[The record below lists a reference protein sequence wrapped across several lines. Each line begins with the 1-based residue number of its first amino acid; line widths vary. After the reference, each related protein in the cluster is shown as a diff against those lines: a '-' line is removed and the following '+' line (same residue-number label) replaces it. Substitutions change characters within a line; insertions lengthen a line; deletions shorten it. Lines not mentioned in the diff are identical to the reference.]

1 MVTMKKRQDSGAEM
15 IVKEKLFQRVRT
27 KALWGVNMWA
37 ETCFMKESAFWMF
50 NHGDEQMQRPRGKKE
65 LRRVRVQKKGHCGWD
80 IVNKGESWAGKQ
92 EDLARVAEAR
102 PQRAFGAMVRNLD
115 FLLIAQ
121 VTVTASKKIL
131 LDLYFF
137 RDCWSSCVENG
148 LWWG

>member
-1 MVTMKKRQDSGAEM
+1 MKKRQDNGAEM
-15 IVKEKLFQRVRT
+15 TVKEKLFQRVRR

-50 NHGDEQMQRPRGKKE
+50 KHGEEQMQRPRGRKE
-65 LRRVRVQKKGHCGWD
+65 LHRVRVQKKGHCGWD
-80 IVNKGESWAGKQ
+80 IVNEGESDT
-92 EDLARVAEAR
+92 EELARVAEAR
-102 PQRAFGAMVRNLD
+102 PRRAFRAMVWNLD

-131 LDLYFF
+131 LDLCFF